1 MAPIM
6 YIQNGFKF
14 LNLRRAIKACIY
26 INRLLKDGLDMDFNL
41 EKIRAED
48 DLTESSESIK

>member
-6 YIQNGFKF
+6 FIQNGFKF

-48 DLTESSESIK
+48 EPVESSESIK